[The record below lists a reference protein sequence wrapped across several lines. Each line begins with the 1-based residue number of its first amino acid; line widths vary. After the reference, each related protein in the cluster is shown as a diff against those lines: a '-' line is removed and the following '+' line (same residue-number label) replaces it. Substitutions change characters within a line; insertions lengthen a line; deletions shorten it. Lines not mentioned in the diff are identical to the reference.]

1 MAIFNSYV
9 SLPEGTVSFSF
20 SCCWVCI
27 WRSGGQQISFASTGD
42 RCFRALLGAA
52 MAMGGSIKTIKN
64 QWFLGKKCSFFRWK
78 PSPSNHFMRSQI
90 IIKSMILSAVPAYC
104 GQELANRSASIGR
117 GLLCSK
123 IERGSLF
130 WSPPL
135 NHLSIVQPPCW
146 LFIIWHMG
154 LYYPIYGRWS

>member
-1 MAIFNSYV
+1 MLVYQRVLYLFRSVAR
-9 SLPEGTVSFSF
+9 
-20 SCCWVCI
+20 VCI

-52 MAMGGSIKTIKN
+52 MAMGGSIKN
-64 QWFLGKKCSFFRWK
+64 QWFLGFSRYIVRFFVEN
-78 PSPSNHFMRSQI
+78 PALPILFLCNHFMRSQMI
-90 IIKSMILSAVPAYC
+90 IESMILSAVPAHC